1 MAKEMEW
8 DLFTDGKAT
17 TETTTD
23 ALATA
28 LIKCPTVG
36 IDSRQMKS
44 TTPSPIQRQGSTK
57 EYFSGGGERDDGYFD
72 AHPWFDSDNEEFR
85 SVNGDFGSS
94 RSFTPIMDRIDSE
107 EADDPDT
114 LSTPQVLNRSST
126 SSNTGYLN
134 VRPSRSSSSAK
145 KQLIEFFSDS
155 FSRDLRT
162 EMEEESISKQPS
174 GGFQKYSGTSSS
186 TSTDRSVSSP
196 RESMSKPIYNDPRTT
211 TRTTNKKSAVKTSC
225 ILLVRSL
232 SCGGGGGNVAE
243 GGKKKKMKKRSRR
256 HDFKQ

>member
-1 MAKEMEW
+1 
-8 DLFTDGKAT
+8 
-17 TETTTD
+17 
-23 ALATA
+23 
-28 LIKCPTVG
+28 
-36 IDSRQMKS
+36 MKS
-44 TTPSPIQRQGSTK
+44 TTPSPIQRQGSAK
-57 EYFSGGGERDDGYFD
+57 EYFSGGGERDDSYFD

-94 RSFTPIMDRIDSE
+94 RIMDRIDSE
-107 EADDPDT
+107 EADDRDT
-114 LSTPQVLNRSST
+114 LSTPRVLNRSSTT

-162 EMEEESISKQPS
+162 EMEEESIGKQPS
-174 GGFQKYSGTSSS
+174 GGFQKYSSGTSSS

-211 TRTTNKKSAVKTSC
+211 TSKKSAVKTSC

-243 GGKKKKMKKRSRR
+243 GGKKKKKKRSRR